1 MKKVF
6 KFLCLGI
13 LIASCNNYGEK
24 VTSGNIEIY
33 YKDGIQKKEAEKTAS
48 TLHNLEISA
57 GNDVS
62 ITKSF
67 QISNEQDTVLVKMV
81 SDQAKS
87 KTVNEE
93 SFQAIGNIISDSVF
107 KGKPVN
113 VALTNTKFE
122 TYKHVTYKKLK
133 DEDFADFGKKYSSEN
148 IELYVQNDMTD
159 SSSQKLSDYLNSI
172 MKPAQT
178 VSFQTSL
185 NDGGVFVLKMAA
197 DPDLAAKVA
206 DDDYKQVATLVSTE
220 FLEGKPVI
228 FELSTPQFKSFKSFS
243 SGEK

>member
-1 MKKVF
+1 MKKNF

-13 LIASCNNYGEK
+13 LIASCNNFGEK

-33 YKDGIQKKEAEKTAS
+33 YKDGIKKAEAEKTAS
-48 TLHNLEISA
+48 TLHNLEKSA

-62 ITKSF
+62 GTKSF
-67 QISNEQDTVLVKMV
+67 QLSNFQDTVLAKMV

-87 KTVNEE
+87 KSVIEE

-107 KGKPVN
+107 QGKPVN
-113 VALTNTKFE
+113 LELTNTKFE
-122 TYKHVTYKKLK
+122 TYRHVTYKKLK
-133 DEDFADFGKKYSSEN
+133 DEDFADFGKKYSSEK
-148 IELYVQNDMTD
+148 IELYVQNDMSDT
-159 SSSQKLSDYLNSI
+159 SAQKLADYLNSI

-185 NDGGVFVLKMAA
+185 NDNGVFVLKMASN
-197 DPDLAAKVA
+197 PDLAAKVA
-206 DDDYKQVATLVSTE
+206 DEAYKQVASLVSTE